1 MALLLSRRSSCPDV
15 VKQLLS
21 CVDTAWRGAARHGQ
35 TSSELSAL
43 FSHEDFGQPCSS
55 HARGEREVLGEAE
68 SYPVSWAA
76 VIEGRKEFLLLAL
89 DPPQPSGCS
98 SRGVLWGAVLVLFTW
113 HLTLTWGHT
122 SYTVLGTQERTRMP
136 ISFYLFLEFHLFM
149 NCL

>member
-89 DPPQPSGCS
+89 DPPPA
-98 SRGVLWGAVLVLFTW
+98 LWLQQQGSVVGSYSCTFYLA
-113 HLTLTWGHT
+113 
-122 SYTVLGTQERTRMP
+122 SYTDLGTHILHSSGDTR
-136 ISFYLFLEFHLFM
+136 ED
-149 NCL
+149 

>member
-1 MALLLSRRSSCPDV
+1 MALLLCRRSSCPDV

-55 HARGEREVLGEAE
+55 HARGEREALGEAE

-76 VIEGRKEFLLLAL
+76 VTEGGNEFLLLAL
-89 DPPQPSGCS
+89 DPPS
-98 SRGVLWGAVLVLFTW
+98 SLAAAAGECCG
-113 HLTLTWGHT
+113 
-122 SYTVLGTQERTRMP
+122 E
-136 ISFYLFLEFHLFM
+136 LFLYFLLGILH
-149 NCL
+149 